1 MRAVILLRLIIAV
14 LLVAGVAS
22 SARGQSASDRGE
34 TEERLRELKA
44 QIEDDR
50 RLLSETEEAERATL
64 QTLEQLDRQIA
75 LREELIRNYRRR
87 VHEISREMD
96 SLRTA
101 LDQLESE
108 LNVLRRQYES
118 RATHAYKYGRMHDLA
133 LILSARSIN
142 QMLVRVQYLHRFT
155 QQRRERLTAIREAGA
170 ELRVRRADLQEMLAT
185 NERLL
190 EEQEREQRDLAR
202 LQQSRQRVLSDLQK
216 QGNTIQRS
224 LERKQEAASELEN
237 RIRELTAAAST
248 RRRIREAADPNAA
261 AEYAEISGSFEDNR
275 GRLPWP
281 SRGVVGESF
290 GNVVNPTY
298 GTTTPNPGIVIETQ
312 ASAEVRAIFEGQVID
327 VSILPEFGTYV
338 VVEHGAYKSV
348 YSNFSMTYV
357 AEGDR
362 VNAGQI
368 IGRAGTDAEPKGKAV
383 FFGLFKDGSPIDPVP
398 WLRQQ

>member
-1 MRAVILLRLIIAV
+1 MIRFVLILLLSIGAAAPV
-14 LLVAGVAS
+14 L
-22 SARGQSASDRGE
+22 GQGASDRGD
-34 TEERLRELKA
+34 TEERLRDLKA

-50 RLLSETEEAERATL
+50 RMLSETAEAERATVETL
-64 QTLEQLDRQIA
+64 QNLDRQIA
-75 LREELIRNYRRR
+75 LRQELIRNYRRR
-87 VHEISREMD
+87 VQQISHEMD

-101 LDQLESE
+101 LNRLEEE
-108 LNVLRRQYES
+108 LNVLRRQYQS
-118 RATHAYKYGRMHDLA
+118 RANHAYKYGRMHDLA
-133 LILSARSIN
+133 LILSAKSIN
-142 QMLVRVQYLHRFT
+142 QMLIRVQYLHRFT
-155 QQRRERLTAIREAGA
+155 RQRRERLSGIRETGA
-170 ELRVRRADLQEMLAT
+170 ELRVRRADLQDMLAT

-190 EEQEREQRDLAR
+190 EEQEREQRDLER
-202 LQQSRQRVLSDLQK
+202 LQQSRQRVLTDLK
-216 QGNTIQRS
+216 EQGSTLQQS
-224 LERKQEAASELEN
+224 LERKQAAASELES

-281 SRGVVGESF
+281 TRGVIGESF

-298 GTTTPNPGIVIETQ
+298 GTMTPNPGIVIETQ
-312 ASAEVRAIFEGQVID
+312 ASAEVRAVFDGQVID

-357 AEGDR
+357 SEGDR
-362 VNAGQI
+362 VGAGQI

-383 FFGLFKDGSPIDPVP
+383 FFGLFKNGSPIDPTP
-398 WLRQQ
+398 WLRSQ

>member
-1 MRAVILLRLIIAV
+1 MLIRSV
-14 LLVAGVAS
+14 LLMVLLLAAVS
-22 SARGQSASDRGE
+22 TARAQDAYDRE
-34 TEERLRELKA
+34 ATERRLRDLKA

-50 RLLSETEEAERATL
+50 RLLSETEEAERATVDML
-64 QTLEQLDRQIA
+64 GQLDRQIS
-75 LREELIRNYRRR
+75 LRRELIRNYRRR
-87 VHEISREMD
+87 VQQISHEMD
-96 SLRTA
+96 SLRMA
-101 LDQLESE
+101 LGRLEGE
-108 LNVLRRQYES
+108 LDVLKKQYQS
-118 RATHAYKYGRMHDLA
+118 RAIHAYKYGRMHDLA

-155 QQRRERLTAIREAGA
+155 RQRRDRLSAIQGAGA
-170 ELRVRRADLQEMLAT
+170 EIRVRRADLQEMLAT

-190 EEQEREQRDLAR
+190 QEQEREQTDLER
-202 LQQSRQRVLSDLQK
+202 LQQSRQRVLTDLQQ
-216 QGNTIQRS
+216 QGNTIQQS
-224 LERKQEAASELEN
+224 LERKQAAASELET

-261 AEYAEISGSFEDNR
+261 AEYAAMSGSFEDNR

-290 GNVVNPTY
+290 GNVVDPTY
-298 GTTTPNPGIVIETQ
+298 GTMTPNPGIVIVTQ
-312 ASAEVRAIFEGQVID
+312 ASAEVRAIFDGQVID

-338 VVEHGAYKSV
+338 VLEHGAYKTV

-362 VNAGQI
+362 VSAGQI

-383 FFGLFKDGSPIDPVP
+383 FFGLFKEGAPVNPEP
-398 WLRQQ
+398 WLRPQ